1 MGACITSQLS
11 LLETIAE
18 GKINK
23 RQQQI
28 LDCFNELGNI
38 YGAKILLNNR
48 QISDHTKIPINVV
61 TPRVNELRKLGKL
74 IEAKKERD
82 SATNR
87 LTIFWKLK

>member
-1 MGACITSQLS
+1 MIQQTSQLS

-28 LDCFNELGNI
+28 LDCFNEIENI

-48 QISDHTKIPINVV
+48 QISDRTKIPINVV

-82 SATNR
+82 PATNR